1 MKVQASKNQQK
12 IEKKSKLEAKIR
24 QKSQKFDFGGQKL
37 AKKTILE
44 AKKAILEAKMEPRGR
59 FWRQKWSVIIYD
71 RSF

>member
-44 AKKAILEAKMEPRGR
+44 AKKAILEAK
-59 FWRQKWSVIIYD
+59 KVILEGQNPGD
-71 RSF
+71 NLLS